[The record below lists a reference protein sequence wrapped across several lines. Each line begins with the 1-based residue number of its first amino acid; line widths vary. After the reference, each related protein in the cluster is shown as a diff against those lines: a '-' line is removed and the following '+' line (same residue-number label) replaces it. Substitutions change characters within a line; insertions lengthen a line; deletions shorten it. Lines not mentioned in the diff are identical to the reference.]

1 MRLLLIIC
9 LTLIVSVAQ
18 AQSAKK
24 KKKSASDSPRKSEN
38 TLEPYY
44 PKNDYQPS
52 RKKSSKKRDEGPTYD
67 SEQEYNARLEQIEK
81 TRRKNE
87 KLMEKPQYSD
97 PTYFG
102 HKRPPKKRSARKMK
116 FCKECGIRH

>member
-1 MRLLLIIC
+1 MRLLLVLC
-9 LTLIVSVAQ
+9 VTLIVGVSH
-18 AQSAKK
+18 AQSVKK
-24 KKKSASDSPRKSEN
+24 KKRPASDSPRKSEN

-44 PKNDYQPS
+44 PQNNYQPS
-52 RKKSSKKRDEGPTYD
+52 KKSSKRKDEGPSYD
-67 SEQEYNARLEQIEK
+67 SEKEYYARLEQLEK

-102 HKRPPKKRSARKMK
+102 HKHPPKKRARGKMK